1 MRSGLRRRMLL
12 LALLPVTLVA
22 ALMTA
27 IFLFHEIDDLEQ
39 SLRTR
44 GVAIAR
50 QMSAAAEFAIFSG
63 QQPVLLALTDSV
75 LRIDPEVRGAAIVNE
90 RGTVLASSGEIQPA
104 DWVSIV
110 RVEGRSIGP
119 GGLLFVEP
127 VTLNSVPVDDIYGGV
142 EFQRSPGVKVL
153 GYIVVELSLR
163 EATLKGQRLVATGI
177 LIALLGA
184 ALGGWLAQRIA
195 RAVTDPVLAASDVV
209 ERIGSGDLS
218 ARMAPQSAGVLR
230 SLATG
235 INDMAKRIGV
245 TQEELRSRIA
255 EATSDLMRE
264 RDAAERATIAKSHFL
279 AAASHDLR
287 QPLHALGLFVSGLA
301 RTRVAKQEPKLVGY
315 IQTSVDTLQNLL
327 DAILDVSRLDGGSAS
342 PRPESFPL
350 DEVMDR
356 LADDLSLFA
365 EQKGLQLKLRRPTRL
380 WVHSD
385 RQFVERILLN
395 LVANALRYT
404 RTGGV
409 LVSCR
414 RRRGVVRVEVWDT
427 GDGIP
432 QHARE
437 EIFEEYV
444 QLENPER
451 DQAKG
456 LGLGLAI
463 CRRLAELLAIP
474 IGVRSRLGRGSV
486 FWIELPQAQPVAA
499 RGTAPSTVS
508 QVEQAAEDARLTGTV
523 LVVEGDALVRAGM
536 EQAIAGWG
544 GRVVLAE
551 NRDEALRCC
560 QDSVTPPDLTICNI
574 NLEGPAR
581 CIELARELQR
591 EYKQMGIL
599 LVSADVSEQAQSAA
613 QEAGYALLKQP
624 VPPGRLRAALRHML
638 GSATERRAN
647 SDAAPD
653 AGPDRRHDSGFLRK

>member
-1 MRSGLRRRMLL
+1 MLL

-22 ALMTA
+22 VLMTA

-50 QMSAAAEFAIFSG
+50 QMSVAAEFAIFSG
-63 QQPVLLALTDSV
+63 QQPALLALTESV

-90 RGTVLASSGEIQPA
+90 RGAVLASSGEIQPA
-104 DWVSIV
+104 DWASIV
-110 RVEGRSIGP
+110 RVEGRPIAA

-127 VTLNSVPVDDIYGGV
+127 VTLHSVPVDDIYGGA
-142 EFQRSPGVKVL
+142 EFRRSPEVRVL
-153 GYIVVELSLR
+153 GYVVVELSLR
-163 EATLKGQRLVATGI
+163 EASLKGQRLVAAGI

-195 RAVTDPVLAASDVV
+195 RAVTAPVLAASDVV

-218 ARMAPQSAGVLR
+218 ARMVPETAGVLH

-315 IQTSVDTLQNLL
+315 IQTSVDSLQNLL
-327 DAILDVSRLDGGSAS
+327 DAILDVSRLDGGSVS

-365 EQKGLQLKLRRPTRL
+365 EQKGLQFKLRPTRL

-414 RRRGVVRVEVWDT
+414 RRHGVVRVEVWDT

-432 QHARE
+432 QHARD

-444 QLENPER
+444 QLGNPER

-474 IGVRSRLGRGSV
+474 LGVRSRPGRGSV

-499 RGTAPSTVS
+499 SGTASSKVS

-551 NRDEALRCC
+551 NREEALRCC
-560 QDSVTPPDLTICNI
+560 HDSVAPPDLTICNI

-581 CIELARELQR
+581 CIDLARELQR

-613 QEAGYALLKQP
+613 QEAGFALLKQP
-624 VPPGRLRAALRHML
+624 VPPGRLRAALRHLL
-638 GSATERRAN
+638 GNATERRAN
-647 SDAAPD
+647 SDGAPG
-653 AGPDRRHDSGFLRK
+653 AGPDRRHDSGFRLK